1 VDNLDLQYHFLAFF
15 DQKMIGLVKAF
26 HLLESPQINL
36 CYEHNHDKV
45 IVIERAG
52 LFFVFNFHPVCSFS
66 DYQIPFAPGKY
77 LMIFHSD
84 LLEFGG
90 YDRLQPGQIHFTQM
104 QSESNG
110 TSHFISLY
118 LPSRTALV
126 LKLVDTRQQTG
137 QKNTL

>member
-1 VDNLDLQYHFLAFF
+1 VDNPDLRYHFLAFF
-15 DQKMIGLVKAF
+15 DQEMIALVKAF

-36 CYEHNHDKV
+36 RYEHDHDKV
-45 IVIERAG
+45 VIIERAG
-52 LFFVFNFHPVCSFS
+52 LFFVFNFHPISSFI

-77 LMIFHSD
+77 RMLFNSD

-90 YDRLQPGQIHFTQM
+90 HGRLQPDQIHFTQM
-104 QSESNG
+104 QSESSG

-126 LKLVDTRQQTG
+126 LQLVDTSQQTE
-137 QKNTL
+137 